1 MLDYCIFN
9 LFKIY
14 LLHLFKYGLKRMK
27 KLLFFIIFTIVSSG
41 FSGEMKAQ
49 TARTIASQR
58 TDDGVLV
65 AYPNPTK
72 DVLLLK
78 SKDISVKIKT
88 VTFFS
93 ILGAQVAEYI
103 INSNNTELRLD
114 KLRPGKYLMRYT
126 LDDNTRAMIAIC
138 KHYGIFND
146 SEDL

>member
-1 MLDYCIFN
+1 M
-9 LFKIY
+9 
-14 LLHLFKYGLKRMK
+14 FKYRLKRMK
-27 KLLFFIIFTIVSSG
+27 KILFFIIFTVVSVG

-49 TARTIASQR
+49 TARTIAGQK

-78 SKDISVKIKT
+78 SKDNSVKIKT

-93 ILGAQVAEYI
+93 ILGAQVAEYN
-103 INSNNTELRLD
+103 INNNVTELRLD

-126 LDDNTRAMIAIC
+126 LDDNTQKIAQII
-138 KHYGIFND
+138 KQ
-146 SEDL
+146 

>member
-1 MLDYCIFN
+1 
-9 LFKIY
+9 
-14 LLHLFKYGLKRMK
+14 MK
-27 KLLFFIIFTIVSSG
+27 KILFFIIFTAVSVG

-49 TARTIASQR
+49 SARTIANQK

-78 SKDISVKIKT
+78 SKDTSVKIKT

-93 ILGAQVAEYI
+93 ILGAQVAEYN

-126 LDDNTRAMIAIC
+126 LDDNTQKITQII
-138 KHYGIFND
+138 KQ
-146 SEDL
+146 

>member
-1 MLDYCIFN
+1 M
-9 LFKIY
+9 
-14 LLHLFKYGLKRMK
+14 FKYRLKRMK
-27 KLLFFIIFTIVSSG
+27 KLLFFIIFTVVSAG

-49 TARTIASQR
+49 TARTISNQK

-72 DVLLLK
+72 DVLMLR
-78 SKDISVKIKT
+78 SKDNSVKIKT

-93 ILGAQVAEYI
+93 ILGAQVAEYN

-126 LDDNTRAMIAIC
+126 LDDNTQKITQII
-138 KHYGIFND
+138 KQ
-146 SEDL
+146 

>member
-1 MLDYCIFN
+1 M
-9 LFKIY
+9 
-14 LLHLFKYGLKRMK
+14 FKYRLKRMK
-27 KLLFFIIFTIVSSG
+27 KILFFIIFTVVSVG

-49 TARTIASQR
+49 TARTVSSQK

-72 DVLLLK
+72 DVLLLR
-78 SKDISVKIKT
+78 SKDIAIKIKT

-93 ILGAQVAEYI
+93 ILGAQVAEYN

-126 LDDNTRAMIAIC
+126 LDDNTQKITQII
-138 KHYGIFND
+138 KQ
-146 SEDL
+146 

>member
-1 MLDYCIFN
+1 
-9 LFKIY
+9 
-14 LLHLFKYGLKRMK
+14 MK
-27 KLLFFIIFTIVSSG
+27 KLLFFIIFTVVSAG

-49 TARTIASQR
+49 TARAISNQR

-72 DVLLLK
+72 DVLMLK
-78 SKDISVKIKT
+78 SKDVSVKIKT

-93 ILGAQVAEYI
+93 ILGAQVAEYN

-126 LDDNTRAMIAIC
+126 LDDNTQKITQII
-138 KHYGIFND
+138 KQ
-146 SEDL
+146 